1 MAVHTLENDR
11 LAITIDDHG
20 AELSRIFDK
29 KNNREVLWEADP
41 KFWKRHAP
49 ILFPNVGRHY
59 EANYRY
65 KGVTYPSQAHGFAR
79 DTDFTLVSET
89 ETSVTHRIT
98 STPETK
104 KGYPF
109 DFVLTVTQTLKGNEI
124 QVEWDVE
131 NTGNDVM
138 YFTIGGHPAFKVP
151 ALPDTKYS
159 DYKLLFHTEK
169 DPVYFLID
177 LKYGTILADQSRELP
192 LENGSAQLTDH
203 MFDNDALV
211 FDHQIDWAGIGY
223 PDGTPYVSLSCPGF
237 TSFGIWAAKG
247 APFVCLEPW
256 LGRADNYGFTG
267 DLSEKPDIN
276 RLEAHKTFHAQYTI
290 TIH

>member
-1 MAVHTLENDR
+1 
-11 LAITIDDHG
+11 
-20 AELSRIFDK
+20 
-29 KNNREVLWEADP
+29 
-41 KFWKRHAP
+41 
-49 ILFPNVGRHY
+49 
-59 EANYRY
+59 
-65 KGVTYPSQAHGFAR
+65 
-79 DTDFTLVSET
+79 
-89 ETSVTHRIT
+89 
-98 STPETK
+98 
-104 KGYPF
+104 
-109 DFVLTVTQTLKGNEI
+109 LKDNEI
-124 QVEWDVE
+124 LVEWEVE
-131 NTGNDVM
+131 NTGDDEM

-151 ALPDTKYS
+151 VLPGTAYS

-177 LKYGTILADQSRELP
+177 QKYGTILADQSRELP
-192 LENGSAQLTDH
+192 LENNSAQLTDH

>member
-29 KNNREVLWEADP
+29 KNNRDVLWEADP

-79 DTDFTLVSET
+79 DTDFTLFSET

-131 NTGNDVM
+131 NTGDDVM

-151 ALPDTKYS
+151 ALPGTKYS

-177 LKYGTILADQSRELP
+177 QKYGTILADQSRVLP

-203 MFDNDALV
+203 IV
-211 FDHQIDWAGIGY
+211 
-223 PDGTPYVSLSCPGF
+223 
-237 TSFGIWAAKG
+237 
-247 APFVCLEPW
+247 
-256 LGRADNYGFTG
+256 
-267 DLSEKPDIN
+267 
-276 RLEAHKTFHAQYTI
+276 
-290 TIH
+290 

>member
-1 MAVHTLENDR
+1 MNLHKAEFIRSAAHKKDFIHDGRPQITLAGR
-11 LAITIDDHG
+11 
-20 AELSRIFDK
+20 S
-29 KNNREVLWEADP
+29 
-41 KFWKRHAP
+41 
-49 ILFPNVGRHY
+49 NVGKSSVINRLLDRK
-59 EANYRY
+59 N
-65 KGVTYPSQAHGFAR
+65 FAR
-79 DTDFTLVSET
+79 VGNAPGK
-89 ETSVTHRIT
+89 TSHV
-98 STPETK
+98 
-104 KGYPF
+104 
-109 DFVLTVTQTLKGNEI
+109 N
-124 QVEWDVE
+124 
-131 NTGNDVM
+131 
-138 YFTIGGHPAFKVP
+138 
-151 ALPDTKYS
+151 
-159 DYKLLFHTEK
+159 
-169 DPVYFLID
+169 YFLID
-177 LKYGTILADQSRELP
+177 QKYGTILADQSRELP
-192 LENGSAQLTDH
+192 LENNSAQLTDH